1 MRRVF
6 LLLYTFWAAFWF
18 VGLFLLLFPFMY
30 LFLQRGERWKPY
42 AHYCNRLWGRLFF
55 PLVGMPIDVRYD
67 YQPDPNLTYVFC
79 ANHFSYLDIAA
90 MGVILPNY
98 YAFMGKSA
106 VKKAPLFGYMFAKL
120 HIQVDRS
127 DPGSRSKALQRS
139 MKALD
144 SGRSIMIF
152 PEGGIRAEHPPKMHH
167 PFQNGAF
174 VMAIQQQVPIVPISL
189 LNTYRLLPDKKKPL
203 LHPGRLRAIVHPPIP
218 TVGMTQDDV
227 NALKERVYH
236 LLDETL
242 MAEMPRRRGR
252 RRTPAKTD
260 FPNP

>member
-6 LLLYTFWAAFWF
+6 LLLYTIWAAFWF

-30 LFLQRGERWKPY
+30 LFLQRERWKPY
-42 AHYCNRLWGRLFF
+42 AHYCNRLWGKLFF
-55 PLVGMPIDVRYD
+55 PIIGMPIDVRYD
-67 YQPDPNLTYVFC
+67 YRPDPALTYVFC

-90 MGVILPNY
+90 MGVILPNF

-144 SGRSIMIF
+144 RGRSIVIF

-189 LNTYRLLPDKKKPL
+189 LNTYRLLPDKKKPM
-203 LHPGRLRAIVHPPIP
+203 LHPGRLRAVVHPPIP
-218 TVGMTQDDV
+218 TVGLTQDDV
-227 NALKERVYH
+227 PALKERVYRII
-236 LLDETL
+236 DETI
-242 MAEMPRRRGR
+242 
-252 RRTPAKTD
+252 
-260 FPNP
+260 NPSRKSKVVSRK

>member
-6 LLLYTFWAAFWF
+6 LLLYTVWAAFWF
-18 VGLFLLLFPFMY
+18 VGLFLLIFPFMY
-30 LFLQRGERWKPY
+30 LFLQRERWKPY
-42 AHYCNRLWGRLFF
+42 AHSCNRLWGKLFF

-67 YQPDPNLTYVFC
+67 YQPDPSLTYVFC
-79 ANHFSYLDIAA
+79 ANHFSYLDIAV
-90 MGVILPNY
+90 MGVILRNY
-98 YAFMGKSA
+98 FAFMGKSA

-144 SGRSIMIF
+144 SGRSIVIF
-152 PEGGIRAEHPPKMHH
+152 PEGGIRTEHPPRMHH

-174 VMAIQQQVPIVPISL
+174 VMAVQQQVPIVPVSL
-189 LNTYRLLPDKKKPL
+189 LNTYQLLPDKKKPR
-203 LHPGRLRAIVHPPIP
+203 LHPGRLRAVVHPPIP

-227 NALKERVYH
+227 PALKERVYH
-236 LLDETL
+236 VIDETIRSRQS
-242 MAEMPRRRGR
+242 AVSSRQKRKNKNS
-252 RRTPAKTD
+252 TP
-260 FPNP
+260 NE